1 MGVAGE
7 MGPKGRK
14 IWRTASTAMHQTTD
28 LGKGQEFEAG
38 FMGKSS
44 NPKIPIH
51 PALPRSFVGHSAL
64 PGGCG
69 QPSQTHQ
76 HKKPRTALRPR
87 SSPLGTLVR
96 LAVVG
101 QIALPQATVTP
112 LVESSCASG
121 WRVIVFPCDNDP
133 EARTPSTNAGKV
145 VLTPGTTT
153 RSCNNCERRASLNY
167 NVVLQEIK
175 Q

>member
-1 MGVAGE
+1 
-7 MGPKGRK
+7 
-14 IWRTASTAMHQTTD
+14 MHQTTD

-51 PALPRSFVGHSAL
+51 PALPRSFVGHSAV

-76 HKKPRTALRPR
+76 QKKPRTALRPR
-87 SSPLGTLVR
+87 SSSLETLVR

-101 QIALPQATVTP
+101 QIADRTVTP

-153 RSCNNCERRASLNY
+153 RSCNNCERRASLSNH
-167 NVVLQEIK
+167 VR
-175 Q
+175 